1 VNKTEIHGNY
11 MEALKKEHAWK
22 PYPNSHSVLL
32 TGDKRKGS
40 IGECIRHNLKAL
52 SHKVESF
59 DGDVRSEGRRLAPN
73 YTALVMC
80 HGYTH
85 LGWLE
90 DQDPVQVH
98 KQITVNL
105 LGSIMMVQ
113 SFVNAT
119 LKSETKKAII
129 MIGSMAHNNVLNG
142 SSVYCASKAGLNM
155 FARCA
160 AWELAPKGYDVF
172 IINPSNTEGTPMTED
187 TIQGLQRYRGLSRGE
202 AEAYWGAVLPRA
214 KWLQPD
220 NIADLVT
227 FLLSGD
233 GSYLSG
239 ATLDMPG
246 GQR

>member
-1 VNKTEIHGNY
+1 MNKTEIHGNY
-11 MEALKKEHAWK
+11 MEDLKRQHAWK
-22 PYPNSHSVLL
+22 SYPNQHSVLL

-52 SHKVESF
+52 SHQVESF
-59 DGDVRSEGRRLAPN
+59 TGDVRDRADLNSHH
-73 YTALVMC
+73 TALVMC
-80 HGYTH
+80 HGITH
-85 LGWLE
+85 LDWLE
-90 DQDPVQVH
+90 GQTSLQVDET
-98 KQITVNL
+98 IDVNL
-105 LGSIMMVQ
+105 TGSIKMVQ

-220 NIADLVT
+220 DIADLVM